1 MGERYA
7 GPANRSPRPQSLHL
21 GMATTAGKE
30 IMTPHAYMFLAG
42 MLFVLF
48 LNSIPHGPLSVTVFL
63 VFAYVFW
70 CGWTGRES

>member
-1 MGERYA
+1 
-7 GPANRSPRPQSLHL
+7 
-21 GMATTAGKE
+21 
-30 IMTPHAYMFLAG
+30 MTPRAYMFLAG

-70 CGWTGRES
+70 CGWRES